1 MVLGAGSMEGPLS
14 NGEGVAWRP
23 WQMRGGAL
31 EPSKQ
36 AVGGRGALSGPPPP
50 SLLFPPSSLRSPLSP
65 LSHSQPQ
72 RRNSSCSKASCPSLR
87 QVLAES
93 SLPPSLGELLHPL
106 SSRRLVLSQQ
116 PPLPLL
122 QIGRA
127 SCRERVSSP
136 V

>member
-50 SLLFPPSSLRSPLSP
+50 SLPLAAP
-65 LSHSQPQ
+65 E
-72 RRNSSCSKASCPSLR
+72 K
-87 QVLAES
+87 E
-93 SLPPSLGELLHPL
+93 
-106 SSRRLVLSQQ
+106 QQ
-116 PPLPLL
+116 LL
-122 QIGRA
+122 QSFLPFLETGA
-127 SCRERVSSP
+127 G
-136 V
+136 